1 MAQGHFP
8 FLKSCP
14 SCASARGR
22 APARRVK
29 HERKHFV
36 VCADFCFFG
45 KIAILVFTAVLTGM
59 HGCVLMGNNHDRNV
73 TSVVATLE
81 ELGIG
86 GKAVEY
92 CTDNDDRLLE
102 VLRAA
107 ARHSRY
113 AGTGAHFRTAP
124 SERKQYNG
132 IAERAVE
139 TVKEGVMT
147 IWIHLEETLGVK
159 LALESQLFGYALGY
173 MFRCFNIHNVR
184 RDSVSTAIDRMRDA
198 VETQRPKT
206 YPFACKGLAAPVRK
220 AFYRGMR
227 LVPVIYLGPKSS
239 LGGGVVALPLKWSEV
254 GPCQVDMFQV
264 FRMNHPVEYNLD
276 DLLPLTAGVKVNPPR
291 ELEASDSKDDRNPV
305 NLPAGD
311 REEKES
317 LVPET
322 VPERVSVPVSGP
334 PKSWCEI
341 EGTAGCPGCE
351 KAKLG
356 KKVSFHTAACKNKYE
371 AWMEMQ
377 RQVAGEPSGSRIPVA
392 LKRKRREVVEG
403 GSPFG
408 SNEARMEITDPPAQ
422 GIEPEGQQQVD
433 PLLPGGDDL
442 GMEPHELRDDI
453 DEEGDVRMDEIS
465 AALEDEVLFQYW
477 DDEYHEFVDQETP
490 FVFAVETGDPKQE
503 FAVDCGGMKVTL
515 QVPEEA
521 YDEGTG
527 ALLDKQQL
535 LEGFKTELVSLD
547 KLQVGVCMGEKAARQ
562 LAGQAGKGLLTS
574 RWVLVQKSPQ
584 LVRSRL
590 VVRDYRR
597 NGLSAM
603 KEHIYAPTSSL
614 EALRLC
620 LAVGTELGMGYTVL
634 DVSVAFMYAKLKTGD
649 LQLVLLPD
657 NIRGPNQERV
667 AMKLSRAMN
676 GLRKAPLL
684 WFREF
689 SQTLIELGA
698 TVTSE
703 CTLFR
708 LERKGRIMLI
718 LIYVDDVLVCSQ
730 SREMSEWLVAE
741 LTARYRI
748 KQTGD
753 LAAGECGSFRFLGR
767 TVVRTNPG
775 NGVCMGLPQDYVTDM
790 MKEWKDLKPTKT
802 VPDLEKLFKQEDEK
816 HKGKLLSVAAAV
828 KYRKTLGQL
837 AWCALSRC
845 DLSYC
850 TAFLARSQSKPL
862 CASESCLRAVLRY
875 VAHMPQVCQ
884 EFPAPCPPHE
894 VLQHGHEIRRVLCFV
909 DASWGIPSVSGGL
922 VMWKGHAI
930 QIFSRR
936 QLVPALSSVESEL
949 IALTEVC
956 KASLSVSMLLQT
968 ALEGI
973 TIGEHG
979 MPSYTTTDFS
989 CHVFIDSSGGRDVA
1003 YMLGLQRRIRHLQLR
1018 VQFVQHLIEV
1028 GQLTLDWIKGDRNP
1042 VDALTKT
1049 PTTPMLENLRACVG
1063 LKAMQIESSLSEA
1076 GEDGVFDD
1084 VFGEEERLDVTHQDE
1099 TPNPKVSS
1107 KADLKKQVTFGE
1119 HVEMRSFPIPSKR
1132 FGDLVSTAKWRK
1144 EQRKVSGVPGDQ
1156 REVESDHVTQSAK
1169 EERAELC
1176 GQEACPVVDLP
1187 LKSVTELEVQ
1197 KAIEEVPVW
1206 RDAFEEI
1213 SSDRFYERPLVI
1225 EVCCERESAMK
1236 RVCERN
1242 QVIYLGVTQDARLE
1256 WKPTKVL
1263 IRAALDRLELSC
1275 VSQVYVHLSTPCT
1288 SGCRWQYVN
1297 RKINPRFQAKW
1308 MRDVQGHHAVWRA
1321 VSELF
1326 VPITLHPRVVISHE
1340 WPRNNL
1346 LWNEPKAHEV
1356 RKRLNLWNCC
1366 VVQRCHFDGIH
1377 KCWLVTSNSDRFIK
1391 EMRHLESCVCEVP
1404 RKVSAKVTGT
1414 YPEAFAQRLLRAAQL
1429 SLPGSKH

>member
-1 MAQGHFP
+1 MREYLLLHLRRSSAATHRSPNRWLPKEKNDDDLRGQPQEGSRLGQRLRGRP
-8 FLKSCP
+8 GRVP
-14 SCASARGR
+14 ASAETPGW
-22 APARRVK
+22 
-29 HERKHFV
+29 
-36 VCADFCFFG
+36 
-45 KIAILVFTAVLTGM
+45 
-59 HGCVLMGNNHDRNV
+59 
-73 TSVVATLE
+73 
-81 ELGIG
+81 
-86 GKAVEY
+86 
-92 CTDNDDRLLE
+92 
-102 VLRAA
+102 
-107 ARHSRY
+107 
-113 AGTGAHFRTAP
+113 P
-124 SERKQYNG
+124 SIRS
-132 IAERAVE
+132 
-139 TVKEGVMT
+139 
-147 IWIHLEETLGVK
+147 
-159 LALESQLFGYALGY
+159 ES
-173 MFRCFNIHNVR
+173 
-184 RDSVSTAIDRMRDA
+184 
-198 VETQRPKT
+198 
-206 YPFACKGLAAPVRK
+206 
-220 AFYRGMR
+220 
-227 LVPVIYLGPKSS
+227 
-239 LGGGVVALPLKWSEV
+239 
-254 GPCQVDMFQV
+254 
-264 FRMNHPVEYNLD
+264 
-276 DLLPLTAGVKVNPPR
+276 
-291 ELEASDSKDDRNPV
+291 
-305 NLPAGD
+305 
-311 REEKES
+311 
-317 LVPET
+317 
-322 VPERVSVPVSGP
+322 
-334 PKSWCEI
+334 
-341 EGTAGCPGCE
+341 
-351 KAKLG
+351 
-356 KKVSFHTAACKNKYE
+356 
-371 AWMEMQ
+371 
-377 RQVAGEPSGSRIPVA
+377 
-392 LKRKRREVVEG
+392 
-403 GSPFG
+403 
-408 SNEARMEITDPPAQ
+408 

-465 AALEDEVLFQYW
+465 AALEDDKTDLVASSPVVLFQYW

-597 NGLSAM
+597 NGLTM

-862 CASESCLRAVLRY
+862 CALESCLRAVLRY

-894 VLQHGHEIRRVLCFV
+894 VLQHGHEIRRVPFFV
-909 DASWGIPSVSGGL
+909 DASWGTPSVSGGL

-1084 VFGEEERLDVTHQDE
+1084 VFGEEERLDVTH
-1099 TPNPKVSS
+1099 KVSS

-1156 REVESDHVTQSAK
+1156 REVESDHMTQSAK

-1242 QVIYLGVTQDARLE
+1242 QVIYLKVTQDARLE

-1263 IRAALDRLELSC
+1263 IRAALDRLELLSVARTDRARSHSIYRIPYFYC
-1275 VSQVYVHLSTPCT
+1275 ARFLSQ
-1288 SGCRWQYVN
+1288 
-1297 RKINPRFQAKW
+1297 
-1308 MRDVQGHHAVWRA
+1308 
-1321 VSELF
+1321 
-1326 VPITLHPRVVISHE
+1326 IS
-1340 WPRNNL
+1340 N
-1346 LWNEPKAHEV
+1346 
-1356 RKRLNLWNCC
+1356 
-1366 VVQRCHFDGIH
+1366 
-1377 KCWLVTSNSDRFIK
+1377 TSNTNTEDHQPTKQHTNTS
-1391 EMRHLESCVCEVP
+1391 
-1404 RKVSAKVTGT
+1404 
-1414 YPEAFAQRLLRAAQL
+1414 QRLLGHL
-1429 SLPGSKH
+1429 MP